1 MLRGNGRILLLKER
15 IANGRRLSGE
25 VGQQTL
31 RMGLQPHPTL
41 ILWLGPHILMRICSN
56 SILCEVS
63 LLWAVVDANIVR
75 SLTPSLSRSQTP
87 VSSAR
92 NNVQTRSPP
101 PLRSSSALSPPSSQP
116 RYPRLER
123 PSSNDWAAEDDDVDD
138 DEQDESQQYMDSE
151 YVDED
156 EFGLPSISSMRRGVK
171 RIPRSKI
178 HDPGGGRETRGS
190 EFSLLNTES
199 STTQPIAHSSD
210 IAEERG
216 PLEYPTAKKSEGKI
230 LRPQYKDILRGLF
243 PVYIMRPQAESIR
256 S

>member
-1 MLRGNGRILLLKER
+1 MLKESA
-15 IANGRRLSGE
+15 ANGQHHSGE
-25 VGQQTL
+25 IGQQTL

-41 ILWLGPHILMRICSN
+41 TLWSGPHIPMLIWPN
-56 SILCEVS
+56 LILCEAF
-63 LLWAVVDANIVR
+63 LLWVLVDANEVR
-75 SLTPSLSRSQTP
+75 SLTPSQSRSQTP
-87 VSSAR
+87 ISSTR

-101 PLRSSSALSPPSSQP
+101 PVRSSSARSTPSSQP
-116 RYPRLER
+116 RYPRFGR
-123 PSSNDWAAEDDDVDD
+123 TSSHDWVAEDDDVDD

-178 HDPGGGRETRGS
+178 HDPGGGRETGGS
-190 EFSLLNTES
+190 EFSNSNAES
-199 STTQPIAHSSD
+199 STTQQIADSSD

-216 PLEYPTAKKSEGKI
+216 PLEYPTAKQSEGKI

-243 PVYIMRPQAESIR
+243 PGYNIRPQAESIR

>member
-1 MLRGNGRILLLKER
+1 MLKER
-15 IANGRRLSGE
+15 TANGRRLSGG

-31 RMGLQPHPTL
+31 RMGLQPHLIL

-63 LLWAVVDANIVR
+63 LLWAVLDANIVR

-101 PLRSSSALSPPSSQP
+101 PLRSSSALSTPSSQP
-116 RYPRLER
+116 RYPRLAR
-123 PSSNDWAAEDDDVDD
+123 PSSNDWAAEDDDVDV

-178 HDPGGGRETRGS
+178 HDPGGGRASGGS
-190 EFSLLNTES
+190 ESSLLNAES
-199 STTQPIAHSSD
+199 TTTQPMTHSSD

-243 PVYIMRPQAESIR
+243 PGYIMRPQAESIR